1 MKKYIL
7 KQKYSLLGSV
17 LLALICSLLSVML
30 IYIVQNL
37 VDSMTTGQI
46 HLLQRMIILLVG
58 LLAANF
64 IFGYFSVLL
73 EAKISRKLHL
83 DLKTDLFQAILS
95 QRYKEFKKTSIGS
108 KLSVFENDINFV
120 EEYYFNNIFV
130 LTRNVIVLV
139 VAVTY
144 LFLLNIPMG
153 ILLLICSLAI
163 LFIPLLLGKN
173 IDPISEEYAD
183 DKGKFIG
190 QLKDFCEGMDVIH
203 AYSIEKH
210 VRKNYFA
217 ILNKLENKLFQLRKK
232 LGLYNQSMVT
242 GNYLIIAISFSAGG
256 ILVIKN
262 AISVGELIAITQ
274 VMNIIMQPIGEVA
287 SALVEMS
294 GSLAVRQK
302 LEQMTEDEVQKP
314 YREPDIL
321 ELVFSGIECRNI
333 AYNTDDGTFSLNKI
347 SIRLEPKK
355 KYVVLGPS
363 GCGKTTLL
371 KIIANVLDPSSGGV
385 YINDLN
391 YTEYEELVSRMLSL
405 VHQDTFI
412 FNDTIENNIRLY
424 QDYPPKAF
432 DHAIAATVLKEKLKD
447 RIHSDC
453 SEGGSSLSGG
463 EKQRI
468 AIARAILRD
477 SPVLLLDEI
486 TSALDRVTAK
496 TIVGNLFAMEEKTIV
511 FVTHK
516 METEFLKRADCIMC
530 MNQGMII
537 ESGSWGEL
545 MEEKGYFYKL
555 YAAGQE

>member
-1 MKKYIL
+1 MKKYIW

-17 LLALICSLLSVML
+17 LLALLCSLLSVML

-37 VDSMTTGQI
+37 VDSMTTGQAG
-46 HLLQRMIILLVG
+46 LLQRMIMLLVG

-83 DLKTDLFQAILS
+83 DMKKDLFQAILS
-95 QRYKEFKKTSIGS
+95 QRYKDFKKTSIGS

-130 LTRNVIVLV
+130 LIRNVIVLA

-144 LFLLNIPMG
+144 LFVLNIPMG
-153 ILLLICSLAI
+153 ILLLVCSVVI
-163 LFIPLLLGKN
+163 LFVPLLLGKN
-173 IDPISEEYAD
+173 IDPISEEYAH
-183 DKGKFIG
+183 DKGEFIG
-190 QLKDFCEGMDVIH
+190 QLKDYCEGMDVIH
-203 AYSIEKH
+203 AYNIEKH
-210 VRKNYFA
+210 VQKNYFA
-217 ILNKLENKLFQLRKK
+217 ALNKLESKLFQLRKK
-232 LGLYNQSMVT
+232 LGLYNQTMVT
-242 GNYLIIAISFSAGG
+242 GNYLIIAISFSVGG
-256 ILVIKN
+256 FLVIKN
-262 AISVGELIAITQ
+262 VISVGELIAITQ

-302 LEQMTEDEVQKP
+302 LEHMTERVVQENNQ
-314 YREPDIL
+314 EPDIS
-321 ELVFSGIECRNI
+321 EPVFSGIECRSI
-333 AYNTDDGTFSLNKI
+333 SYDTDDGAFSLNKI
-347 SIRLEPKK
+347 SLSLEPKK
-355 KYVVLGPS
+355 KYVVIGPS

-371 KIIANVLDPSSGGV
+371 KIIANVLEPLSGDI
-385 YINDLN
+385 YINGLN
-391 YTEYEELVSRMLSL
+391 YTECEEMVSKLVSL

-424 QDYPPKAF
+424 QDYSPEAF
-432 DHAIAATVLKEKLKD
+432 DHAISATVLKEKLKE
-447 RIHSDC
+447 RIQSDC

-463 EKQRI
+463 EKQRLSV
-468 AIARAILRD
+468 ARSILRN

-486 TSALDRVTAK
+486 TSALDRATAK
-496 TIVGNLFAMEEKTIV
+496 TIVGNLFAMEEKTII

-516 METEFLKRADCIMC
+516 MEAEFLKKVDCILC

-537 ESGSWGEL
+537 ESGSWDEL
-545 MEEKGYFYKL
+545 IEEKGYFYKL

>member
-1 MKKYIL
+1 MKKYIW

-17 LLALICSLLSVML
+17 LLALLCSLLSVML

-37 VDSMTTGQI
+37 VDSMTTGQAG
-46 HLLQRMIILLVG
+46 LLQRMIMLLVG

-83 DLKTDLFQAILS
+83 DMKKDLFQAILS
-95 QRYKEFKKTSIGS
+95 QRYKDFKKTSIGS

-130 LTRNVIVLV
+130 LIRNVIVLA

-144 LFLLNIPMG
+144 LFVLNIPMG
-153 ILLLICSLAI
+153 ILLLVCSVVI
-163 LFIPLLLGKN
+163 LFVPLLLGKN
-173 IDPISEEYAD
+173 IDPISEEYAH
-183 DKGKFIG
+183 DKGEFIG
-190 QLKDFCEGMDVIH
+190 QLKDYCEGMVVIH
-203 AYSIEKH
+203 AYNIEKH
-210 VRKNYFA
+210 VQKNYFA
-217 ILNKLENKLFQLRKK
+217 ALNKLESKLFQLRKK
-232 LGLYNQSMVT
+232 LGLYNQTMVT
-242 GNYLIIAISFSAGG
+242 GNYLIIAISFSVGG
-256 ILVIKN
+256 FLVIKN
-262 AISVGELIAITQ
+262 VISVGELIAITQ

-302 LEQMTEDEVQKP
+302 LEHMTERVVQENNQ
-314 YREPDIL
+314 EPDIS
-321 ELVFSGIECRNI
+321 EPVFSGIECRSI
-333 AYNTDDGTFSLNKI
+333 SYDTDDGAFSLNKI
-347 SIRLEPKK
+347 SLSLEPKK
-355 KYVVLGPS
+355 KYVVIGPS

-371 KIIANVLDPSSGGV
+371 KIIANVLEPLSGDI
-385 YINDLN
+385 YINGLN
-391 YTEYEELVSRMLSL
+391 YTECEEMVSKLVSL

-424 QDYPPKAF
+424 QDYSPEAF
-432 DHAIAATVLKEKLKD
+432 DHAISATVLKEKLKE
-447 RIHSDC
+447 RIQSDC

-463 EKQRI
+463 EKQRLSV
-468 AIARAILRD
+468 ARSILRN

-486 TSALDRVTAK
+486 TSALDRETAK
-496 TIVGNLFAMEEKTIV
+496 TIVGNLFAMEEKTII

-516 METEFLKRADCIMC
+516 MEAEFLKKVDCILC

-537 ESGSWGEL
+537 ESGSWDEL
-545 MEEKGYFYKL
+545 IEEKGYFYKL

>member
-17 LLALICSLLSVML
+17 LLALLCSLLSVML

-95 QRYKEFKKTSIGS
+95 QRYKAFKKTSIGS

-130 LTRNVIVLV
+130 LMRNVIVLV

-144 LFLLNIPMG
+144 LFFLNIPMG
-153 ILLLICSLAI
+153 ILLLICSVAI

-173 IDPISEEYAD
+173 IDPISEAYAD

-190 QLKDFCEGMDVIH
+190 QLKDYCEGMDVIH
-203 AYSIEKH
+203 AYNIEKH

-242 GNYLIIAISFSAGG
+242 GNYLIIAISFSVGG
-256 ILVIKN
+256 FLVIKN
-262 AISVGELIAITQ
+262 TISVGELIAITQ

-302 LEQMTEDEVQKP
+302 LEHMTEDEIPEP
-314 YREPDIL
+314 YREPDIS
-321 ELVFSGIECRNI
+321 EPVFSGIECRNI
-333 AYNTDDGTFSLNKI
+333 AYDTDDGTFSLNKI
-347 SIRLEPKK
+347 SMRLEPKK

-371 KIIANVLDPSSGGV
+371 KIIANVLEPSSGGI

-391 YTEYEELVSRMLSL
+391 YTEHEELVSRMLSL

-424 QDYPPKAF
+424 QDYPPEAF
-432 DHAIAATVLKEKLKD
+432 DHAIAATVLKEKLKE
-447 RIHSDC
+447 RIQSDC

-516 METEFLKRADCIMC
+516 IETEFLKRADCIMC

-555 YAAGQE
+555 YAVGQE

>member
-1 MKKYIL
+1 MKKYIW

-17 LLALICSLLSVML
+17 LLALLCSLLSVML

-37 VDSMTTGQI
+37 VDSMTTGQAG
-46 HLLQRMIILLVG
+46 LLQRMIMLLVG

-83 DLKTDLFQAILS
+83 DMKKDLFQAILS
-95 QRYKEFKKTSIGS
+95 QRYKDFKKTSIGS

-130 LTRNVIVLV
+130 LIRNVIVLA

-144 LFLLNIPMG
+144 LFVLNIPMG
-153 ILLLICSLAI
+153 ILLLVCSVVI
-163 LFIPLLLGKN
+163 LFVPLLLGKN
-173 IDPISEEYAD
+173 IDPISEEYAH
-183 DKGKFIG
+183 DKGEFIG
-190 QLKDFCEGMDVIH
+190 QLKDYCEGMDVIH
-203 AYSIEKH
+203 AYNIEKH
-210 VRKNYFA
+210 VQKNYFA
-217 ILNKLENKLFQLRKK
+217 ALNKLESKLFQLRKK
-232 LGLYNQSMVT
+232 LGLYNQTMVT
-242 GNYLIIAISFSAGG
+242 GNYLIIAMSFSVGG
-256 ILVIKN
+256 FLVIKN
-262 AISVGELIAITQ
+262 VISVGELIAITQ

-302 LEQMTEDEVQKP
+302 LEHMTERVVQENNQ
-314 YREPDIL
+314 EPDIS
-321 ELVFSGIECRNI
+321 EPVFSGIECRSI
-333 AYNTDDGTFSLNKI
+333 SYDTDDGAFSLNKI
-347 SIRLEPKK
+347 SLSLEPKK
-355 KYVVLGPS
+355 KYVVIGPS

-371 KIIANVLDPSSGGV
+371 KIIANVLEPLSGDI
-385 YINDLN
+385 YINGLN
-391 YTEYEELVSRMLSL
+391 YTECEEMVSKLVSL

-424 QDYPPKAF
+424 QDYSPEAF
-432 DHAIAATVLKEKLKD
+432 DHAISATVLKEKLKE
-447 RIHSDC
+447 RIQSDC

-463 EKQRI
+463 EKQRLSV
-468 AIARAILRD
+468 ARSILRN

-486 TSALDRVTAK
+486 TSALDRETAK
-496 TIVGNLFAMEEKTIV
+496 TIVGNLFAMEEKTII

-516 METEFLKRADCIMC
+516 MEAEFLKKVDCILC

-537 ESGSWGEL
+537 ESGSWDEL
-545 MEEKGYFYKL
+545 IEEKGYFYKL

>member
-1 MKKYIL
+1 MKKYIW

-17 LLALICSLLSVML
+17 LLALLCSLLSVML

-37 VDSMTTGQI
+37 VDSMTTGQAG
-46 HLLQRMIILLVG
+46 LLQRMIMLLVG

-83 DLKTDLFQAILS
+83 DMKKDLFQAILS
-95 QRYKEFKKTSIGS
+95 QRYKDFKKTSIGS

-130 LTRNVIVLV
+130 LIRNVIVLA

-144 LFLLNIPMG
+144 LFVLNIPMG
-153 ILLLICSLAI
+153 ILLLVCSVVI
-163 LFIPLLLGKN
+163 LFVPLLLGKN
-173 IDPISEEYAD
+173 IDPISEEYAH
-183 DKGKFIG
+183 DKGEFIG
-190 QLKDFCEGMDVIH
+190 QLKDYCEGMDVIH
-203 AYSIEKH
+203 AYNIEKH
-210 VRKNYFA
+210 VQKNYFA
-217 ILNKLENKLFQLRKK
+217 ALNKLESKLFQLRKK
-232 LGLYNQSMVT
+232 LGLYNQTMVT
-242 GNYLIIAISFSAGG
+242 GNYLIIAISFSVGG
-256 ILVIKN
+256 FLVIKN
-262 AISVGELIAITQ
+262 VISVGELIAITQ

-302 LEQMTEDEVQKP
+302 LEHMTERVVQENNQ
-314 YREPDIL
+314 EPDIS
-321 ELVFSGIECRNI
+321 EPVFSGIECRSI
-333 AYNTDDGTFSLNKI
+333 SYDTDDGAFSLNKI
-347 SIRLEPKK
+347 SLSLEPKK
-355 KYVVLGPS
+355 KYVVIGPS

-371 KIIANVLDPSSGGV
+371 KIIANVLEPLSGDI
-385 YINDLN
+385 YINGLN
-391 YTEYEELVSRMLSL
+391 YTECEEMVSKLVSL

-424 QDYPPKAF
+424 QDYSPEAF
-432 DHAIAATVLKEKLKD
+432 DHAISATVLKEKLKE
-447 RIHSDC
+447 RIQSDC

-463 EKQRI
+463 EKQRLSV
-468 AIARAILRD
+468 ARSILRN

-486 TSALDRVTAK
+486 TSALDRETAK
-496 TIVGNLFAMEEKTIV
+496 TIVGNLFAMEEKTII

-516 METEFLKRADCIMC
+516 MEAEFLKKVDCILC

-537 ESGSWGEL
+537 ESGSWDEL
-545 MEEKGYFYKL
+545 IEEKGYFYKL

>member
-1 MKKYIL
+1 MKKYIW

-17 LLALICSLLSVML
+17 LLALLCSLLSVML

-37 VDSMTTGQI
+37 VDSMTTGQAG
-46 HLLQRMIILLVG
+46 LLQRMIMLLVG

-83 DLKTDLFQAILS
+83 DMKKDLFQAILS
-95 QRYKEFKKTSIGS
+95 QRYKDFKKTSIGS

-130 LTRNVIVLV
+130 LIRNVIVLA

-144 LFLLNIPMG
+144 LFVLNIPMG
-153 ILLLICSLAI
+153 ILLLVCSVVI
-163 LFIPLLLGKN
+163 LFVPLLLGKN
-173 IDPISEEYAD
+173 IDPISEEYAH
-183 DKGKFIG
+183 DKGEFIG
-190 QLKDFCEGMDVIH
+190 QLKDYCEGMDVIH
-203 AYSIEKH
+203 AYNIEKH
-210 VRKNYFA
+210 VQKNYFA
-217 ILNKLENKLFQLRKK
+217 VLNKLESKLFQLRKK
-232 LGLYNQSMVT
+232 LGLYNQTMVT
-242 GNYLIIAISFSAGG
+242 GNYLIIAISFSVGG
-256 ILVIKN
+256 FLVIKN
-262 AISVGELIAITQ
+262 VISVGELIAITQ

-302 LEQMTEDEVQKP
+302 LEHMTERVVQENNQ
-314 YREPDIL
+314 EPDIS
-321 ELVFSGIECRNI
+321 EPVFSGIECRSI
-333 AYNTDDGTFSLNKI
+333 SYDTDDGAFSLNKI
-347 SIRLEPKK
+347 SLSLEPKK
-355 KYVVLGPS
+355 KYVVIGPS

-371 KIIANVLDPSSGGV
+371 KIIANVLEPLSGDI
-385 YINDLN
+385 YINGLN
-391 YTEYEELVSRMLSL
+391 YTECEEMVSKLVSL

-424 QDYPPKAF
+424 QDYSPEAF
-432 DHAIAATVLKEKLKD
+432 DHALSATVLKEKLKE
-447 RIHSDC
+447 RIQSDC

-463 EKQRI
+463 EKQRLSV
-468 AIARAILRD
+468 ARSILRN

-486 TSALDRVTAK
+486 TSALDRETAK
-496 TIVGNLFAMEEKTIV
+496 TIVGNLFAMEEKTII

-516 METEFLKRADCIMC
+516 MEAEFLKKVDCILC

-537 ESGSWGEL
+537 ESGSWDEL
-545 MEEKGYFYKL
+545 IEEKGYFYKL

>member
-1 MKKYIL
+1 MKKYIW

-17 LLALICSLLSVML
+17 LLALLCSLLSVML

-37 VDSMTTGQI
+37 VDSMTTGQAG
-46 HLLQRMIILLVG
+46 LLQRMIMLLVG

-83 DLKTDLFQAILS
+83 DMKKDLFQAILS
-95 QRYKEFKKTSIGS
+95 QRYKDFKKTSIGS

-130 LTRNVIVLV
+130 LIRNVIVLA

-144 LFLLNIPMG
+144 LFVLNIPMG
-153 ILLLICSLAI
+153 ILLLVCSVVI
-163 LFIPLLLGKN
+163 LFVPLLLGKN
-173 IDPISEEYAD
+173 IDPISEEYAH
-183 DKGKFIG
+183 DKGEFIG
-190 QLKDFCEGMDVIH
+190 QLKDYCEGMDVIH
-203 AYSIEKH
+203 AYNIEKH
-210 VRKNYFA
+210 VQKNYFA
-217 ILNKLENKLFQLRKK
+217 VLNKLESKLFQLRKK
-232 LGLYNQSMVT
+232 LGLYNQTMVT
-242 GNYLIIAISFSAGG
+242 GNYLIIAISFSVGG
-256 ILVIKN
+256 FLVIKN
-262 AISVGELIAITQ
+262 VISVGELIAITQ

-302 LEQMTEDEVQKP
+302 LEHMTERVVQENNQ
-314 YREPDIL
+314 EPDIS
-321 ELVFSGIECRNI
+321 EPVFSGIECRSI
-333 AYNTDDGTFSLNKI
+333 SYDTDDGAFSLNKI
-347 SIRLEPKK
+347 SLSLEPKK
-355 KYVVLGPS
+355 KYVVIGPS

-371 KIIANVLDPSSGGV
+371 KIIANVLEPLSGDI
-385 YINDLN
+385 YINGLN
-391 YTEYEELVSRMLSL
+391 YTECEEMVSKLVSL

-424 QDYPPKAF
+424 QDYSPEAF
-432 DHAIAATVLKEKLKD
+432 DHAISATVLKEKLKE
-447 RIHSDC
+447 RIQSDC

-463 EKQRI
+463 EKQRLSV
-468 AIARAILRD
+468 ARSILRN

-486 TSALDRVTAK
+486 TSALDRETAK
-496 TIVGNLFAMEEKTIV
+496 TIVGNLFAMEEKTII

-516 METEFLKRADCIMC
+516 MEAEFLKKVDCILC

-537 ESGSWGEL
+537 ESGSWDEL
-545 MEEKGYFYKL
+545 IEEKGYFYKL